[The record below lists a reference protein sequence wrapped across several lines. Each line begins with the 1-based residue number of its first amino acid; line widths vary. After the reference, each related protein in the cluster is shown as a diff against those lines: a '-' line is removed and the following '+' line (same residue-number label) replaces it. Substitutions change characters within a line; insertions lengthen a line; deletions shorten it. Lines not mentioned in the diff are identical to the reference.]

1 MAASCKGDLGRH
13 HLSRHISLSDVFVL
27 EHGTQKFT
35 HLLLRNSAVCQ
46 GSGGGGDQAVAHDP
60 SFHGSKT
67 QAVIFLKLKINK
79 KESQDQTSF
88 YFLNI

>member
-1 MAASCKGDLGRH
+1 MQFDKG
-13 HLSRHISLSDVFVL
+13 VW
-27 EHGTQKFT
+27 
-35 HLLLRNSAVCQ
+35 
-46 GSGGGGDQAVAHDP
+46 GGDQAVAHDP
-60 SFHGSKT
+60 SFHGSKM